1 MSWKAPDRPRWVE
14 RLIAHA
20 DAVGGAEELVS
31 LAGDELL
38 GSAMRSTGLSDFG
51 DFGDPAGF
59 GNPSGETWR
68 SHYDVLL
75 RALEE
80 ESTLHVVGRLQVRS
94 EILQALRN
102 RLLLAD
108 HWRTRP
114 ELLEGEVASPVF
126 IVGSPRSGTSIL
138 HELMAVDPA
147 TRTPAMWEMQRPL
160 EDEGCA
166 ASVDRMVQF
175 WHDLQPEYETMHAN
189 SGLLPNEC
197 IFITLHEFLSDHWGG
212 NHVVPSYDAHLRAAD
227 PKPAYRYHKRFLQT
241 LQARGESRRWLL
253 KAPSHLFQLESLFDV
268 YPDARII
275 RTHRDPLKTL
285 ASAVSLMGTLKWMR
299 CREVDM
305 SQAATRL
312 AFGFAHVYQR
322 EIEQRASAVLPND
335 RFIDVQFS
343 DLVRDP
349 LETVASVYRRLGWP
363 LGADVRER
371 VVEYAAQK
379 PKGSRGTHRYSL
391 GEIGLDAREERER
404 FAFYMAHYGVA
415 EES

>member
-1 MSWKAPDRPRWVE
+1 MSWKPPERPIWLE
-14 RLIAHA
+14 RMIAHA
-20 DAVGGAEELVS
+20 DAAGGADQLVS
-31 LAGDELL
+31 LDRDELL
-38 GSAMRSTGLSDFG
+38 GAAMRSTGLSDFG
-51 DFGDPAGF
+51 
-59 GNPSGETWR
+59 GEAWR

-75 RALEE
+75 GALEE
-80 ESTLHVVGRLQVRS
+80 ESRLHLVGRLQVRS

-108 HWRTRP
+108 HWRLHP
-114 ELLEGEVASPVF
+114 ELLQSDVESPVF

-160 EDEGCA
+160 EDAECA
-166 ASVDRMVQF
+166 PSVDRMVQF
-175 WHDLQPEYETMHAN
+175 WHDLQPEYETMHVN
-189 SGLLPNEC
+189 SGFLPNEC

-227 PKPAYRYHKRFLQT
+227 PRPAYRYHKRFLQT
-241 LQARGESRRWLL
+241 LQARGENRRWLL

-285 ASAVSLMGTLKWMR
+285 ASTVSLMGTLKWMR

-305 SQAATRL
+305 SQAGTRL
-312 AFGFAHVYQR
+312 AFGFAYVYQR
-322 EIEQRASAVLPND
+322 EIEQRARDTLPKD
-335 RFIDVQFS
+335 RFIDLRFA

-349 LETVASVYRRLGWP
+349 LETVASVYRELGWP
-363 LGADVRER
+363 LRDDVRER
-371 VVEYAAQK
+371 VVAYAARN
-379 PKGSRGTHRYSL
+379 PKDSRGPHRYSL
-391 GEIGLDAREERER
+391 NEIGLDADEERER
-404 FAFYMAHYGVA
+404 FAFYMAEYGVP